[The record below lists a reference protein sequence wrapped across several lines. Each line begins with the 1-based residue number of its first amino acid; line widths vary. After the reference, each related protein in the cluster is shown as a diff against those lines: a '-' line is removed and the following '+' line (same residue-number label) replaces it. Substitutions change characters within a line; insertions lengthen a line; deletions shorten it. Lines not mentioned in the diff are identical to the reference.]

1 MSDSFSFSSYEIHP
15 NAILSNIKQAK
26 KKLDKNTKII
36 AMIKADAY
44 SVGVEIV
51 ASIINHSVD
60 AFAVANLEEG
70 IKLRNMGLAK
80 EIFVM
85 APINIEFLSV
95 YSYYKLTPTIASI
108 RELNKLSKEIKVPL
122 KVQIKVDS
130 GLSRFGIAKI
140 SEFRRV
146 LEKIK
151 NNKNL
156 VLVGVFSHLATKEAD
171 TKFIYKQ
178 QRRFQKFVKQAEDVF
193 GDGLLYHIANTN
205 AIFNHN
211 GLNFNAVRMGFGLYG
226 MDDSLGRNL
235 KPFISITSKIV
246 SIKKIRKNT
255 SVGYDRTMIASRN
268 MKIGIVPLG
277 YVDGINRR
285 LSNIG
290 TVLINGHIVKI
301 VGRVSM
307 DSFMVDITDIEGIN
321 EGQKVT
327 ILGKDGSERQTLKML
342 ADYTGCSMYELLVGF
357 SNKRMQI
364 KLVDDWCKL

>member
-15 NAILSNIKQAK
+15 NAILNNIKQAK
-26 KKLDKNTKII
+26 KKLNKNTKII

-44 SVGVEIV
+44 SVGAEVV
-51 ASIINHSVD
+51 APIMNHSVD

-70 IKLRNMGLAK
+70 IKLRNTGLTK
-80 EIFVM
+80 EIFIM

-108 RELNKLSKEIKVPL
+108 KELNKLSNEIKVPL

-140 SEFRRV
+140 SEFRRA

-151 NNKNL
+151 NNNKL
-156 VLVGVFSHLATKEAD
+156 TLIGVFSHLATKEAD
-171 TKFIYKQ
+171 TKFIFKQ
-178 QRRFQKFVKQAEDVF
+178 QKRFNKFVSVAEGIF
-193 GDGLLYHIANTN
+193 GDCLLYHLANTN
-205 AIFNHN
+205 AVFNHN

-226 MDDSLGRNL
+226 MDDSLSRNL

-246 SIKKIRKNT
+246 SIKNIRKNT
-255 SVGYDRTMIASRN
+255 SIGYDRTMIASRN

-290 TVLINGHIVKI
+290 TVLINGQIAKI

-307 DSFMVDITDIEGIN
+307 DSFMIDLTDVEGIK

-327 ILGKDGSERQTLKML
+327 ILGKDGSERLTLKML

-357 SNKRMQI
+357 SNKRMKI
-364 KLVDDWCKL
+364 ELIND

>member
-15 NAILSNIKQAK
+15 NAILNNIKQAK
-26 KKLDKNTKII
+26 KKLNKNTKII

-44 SVGVEIV
+44 SVGAEVV
-51 ASIINHSVD
+51 APIINHSVD

-70 IKLRNMGLAK
+70 IKLRNTGLTK
-80 EIFVM
+80 EIFIM

-108 RELNKLSKEIKVPL
+108 KELNKLSNEIKVPL

-130 GLSRFGIAKI
+130 G
-140 SEFRRV
+140 
-146 LEKIK
+146 
-151 NNKNL
+151 
-156 VLVGVFSHLATKEAD
+156 FSHLATKEAD
-171 TKFIYKQ
+171 TKFIFKQ
-178 QRRFQKFVKQAEDVF
+178 QKRFNKFVSVAEGIF
-193 GDGLLYHIANTN
+193 GDCLLYHLANTN
-205 AIFNHN
+205 AVFNHN

-226 MDDSLGRNL
+226 MDDSLSRNL

-246 SIKKIRKNT
+246 SIKNIRKNT
-255 SVGYDRTMIASRN
+255 SIGYDRTMIASRN

-290 TVLINGHIVKI
+290 TVLINGQIAKI

-307 DSFMVDITDIEGIN
+307 DSFMIDLTDVEGIK

-327 ILGKDGSERQTLKML
+327 ILGKDGSERLTLKTL

-357 SNKRMQI
+357 SNKRMKI
-364 KLVDDWCKL
+364 ELIND